1 VTRRPGLTPSEAK
14 EVRDL
19 YAGPGKW
26 TVASLAH
33 SFHVSMAIINAALN
47 RTGAYHGSKNMIEDK
62 TLRFAV
68 GPHASGGVGI
78 EFRRPISWIVLSKEE
93 ATRMAFLLLEHA
105 GVEIKGV
112 PQTTATP
119 PADHTVHPEPDQTS

>member
-1 VTRRPGLTPSEAK
+1 
-14 EVRDL
+14 
-19 YAGPGKW
+19 
-26 TVASLAH
+26 
-33 SFHVSMAIINAALN
+33 
-47 RTGAYHGSKNMIEDK
+47 MIEDK

-105 GVEIKGV
+105 GVKFAPNIHKEVEEIIEKS
-112 PQTTATP
+112 ATP